1 MASPVLRLHI
11 AGSRGAYTVSA
22 EAGES
27 KTSDTLGD
35 LPDKPQNPQLLQEAI
50 LRTTG
55 SLRDRAPIPE
65 RLINAELT
73 AAAATPLR
81 GLALADRR
89 LDPNPGH
96 RLSAVRLAVSAGNIQ
111 AYKEAFELALR
122 DKGELQIKL
131 FTDDAPP
138 ASVVEGAW
146 QK

>member
-1 MASPVLRLHI
+1 
-11 AGSRGAYTVSA
+11 
-22 EAGES
+22 
-27 KTSDTLGD
+27 
-35 LPDKPQNPQLLQEAI
+35 LQEAI

-81 GLALADRR
+81 GLALAEGIADSTRIQDIGSR
-89 LDPNPGH
+89 LFGWLFQPEIYK
-96 RLSAVRLAVSAGNIQ
+96 V
-111 AYKEAFELALR
+111 YKEAFELALR